1 MSLLKGREITPL
13 MRMDNMK
20 STLAVLM
27 ALVLCL
33 ASVGCGSGTTSGL
46 ITALTVVSDAANVA
60 VVLTSS
66 LAAAGKVD
74 PAVAAEVS
82 AYATG
87 IGTAVNTAV
96 SELNSSDPNPQK
108 ILVITTAFA
117 NVAVPAFGANAP
129 EVSAVIKAVS
139 VAVQLLLS
147 QLNSAGVTALA
158 RTAPTA
164 TVHLT
169 GPDKSALKAI
179 KKKTAET
186 LAKAAALKAIR

>member
-1 MSLLKGREITPL
+1 
-13 MRMDNMK
+13 MRMENLK

-33 ASVGCGSGTTSGL
+33 ASVGCGLGTTSGL
-46 ITALTVVSDAANVA
+46 ITALNVVSDAANVA

-117 NVAVPAFGANAP
+117 NVAVPALGVNAP

-139 VAVQLLLS
+139 VAVQLFLS

-158 RTAPTA
+158 RTAPA
-164 TVHLT
+164 AAIRLT
-169 GPDKSALKAI
+169 GADKSALKAI
-179 KKKTAET
+179 HKKTAET
-186 LAKAAALKAIR
+186 LAKAAALKAF

>member
-1 MSLLKGREITPL
+1 
-13 MRMDNMK
+13 
-20 STLAVLM
+20 M
-27 ALVLCL
+27 ALLLCL
-33 ASVGCGSGTTSGL
+33 ASAGCGSGTTSGL
-46 ITALTVVSDAANVA
+46 ITALNVVSDAANVA

-96 SELNSSDPNPQK
+96 AELDSSDPNPQK
-108 ILVITTAFA
+108 ILIITTAFA
-117 NVAVPAFGANAP
+117 NVAVPALGSNVP
-129 EVSAVIKAVS
+129 EVSAVITAVS
-139 VAVQLLLS
+139 AAVQVLLS
-147 QLNSAGVTALA
+147 QLNSPGVTALA

-164 TVHLT
+164 VPALT
-169 GPDKSALKAI
+169 RADKSALSSI

-186 LAKAAALKAIR
+186 LAKATALKAMR

>member
-1 MSLLKGREITPL
+1 
-13 MRMDNMK
+13 MRMEKMK

-33 ASVGCGSGTTSGL
+33 ASIGCGSGTTSTL
-46 ITALTVVSDAANVA
+46 ITALSVVSDAANVA
-60 VVLTSS
+60 VVITSS
-66 LAAAGKVD
+66 LAAAGEVD
-74 PAVAAEVS
+74 PAVAAAVS

-96 SELNSSDPNPQK
+96 AELNSSDPNPQK

-117 NVAVPAFGANAP
+117 NVAVPAFGPDAVL
-129 EVSAVIKAVS
+129 VSAAIKAVS
-139 VAVQLLLS
+139 AAVQLLLS

-164 TVHLT
+164 TISLT
-169 GPDKSALKAI
+169 GPDKSALQAI

-186 LAKAAALKAIR
+186 LVKAAALKAIR

>member
-1 MSLLKGREITPL
+1 
-13 MRMDNMK
+13 MRMENLK
-20 STLAVLM
+20 STFAVLM
-27 ALVLCL
+27 ALILCL
-33 ASVGCGSGTTSGL
+33 ASVGCGPGTTSGL
-46 ITALTVVSDAANVA
+46 ITALNVVSDAANVA

-117 NVAVPAFGANAP
+117 NVTVPAFGPNAP
-129 EVSAVIKAVS
+129 EVGAAIAAVS
-139 VAVQLLLS
+139 AAVQVLLS
-147 QLNSAGVTALA
+147 QLNSTGLTAMA
-158 RTAPTA
+158 RIAPAA
-164 TVHLT
+164 TLSLT
-169 GPDKSALKAI
+169 GPDKSALKTI

-186 LAKAAALKAIR
+186 LAKAAALKAIH

>member
-1 MSLLKGREITPL
+1 
-13 MRMDNMK
+13 MK

-27 ALVLCL
+27 ALILCL
-33 ASVGCGSGTTSGL
+33 TSVGCGSGTTSGL
-46 ITALTVVSDAANVA
+46 ITALNVVSDAANVA

-96 SELNSSDPNPQK
+96 SELKSSDPNPQK
-108 ILVITTAFA
+108 ILIITTAFA
-117 NVAVPAFGANAP
+117 NVAVPAFGPNAP
-129 EVSAVIKAVS
+129 EISAVIAAVS
-139 VAVQLLLS
+139 AAVQLLLS
-147 QLNSAGVTALA
+147 QLNSAGLTALA

-164 TVHLT
+164 TPSLT
-169 GPDKSALKAI
+169 RADKSALKAI
-179 KKKTAET
+179 QKQTAET
-186 LAKAAALKAIR
+186 LAKAAALKAIQ

>member
-1 MSLLKGREITPL
+1 
-13 MRMDNMK
+13 MRMENMK
-20 STLAVLM
+20 SILAVLM
-27 ALVLCL
+27 ASILCL

-46 ITALTVVSDAANVA
+46 ITALNVVSDAANVA

-66 LAAAGKVD
+66 LAAAGEVS

-108 ILVITTAFA
+108 ILIITTAFA
-117 NVAVPAFGANAP
+117 NVTVPAFGPNAP
-129 EVSAVIKAVS
+129 EIAAVINAVSA
-139 VAVQLLLS
+139 AVQVLLS
-147 QLNSAGVTALA
+147 QLHSAGLTALA

-164 TVHLT
+164 TLNLT
-169 GPDKSALKAI
+169 KADKSALKVI

-186 LAKAAALKAIR
+186 LATAAALKAIQ

>member
-1 MSLLKGREITPL
+1 
-13 MRMDNMK
+13 MRMENLK
-20 STLAVLM
+20 STFAVLM

-33 ASVGCGSGTTSGL
+33 ASVGCWSGTTSGL
-46 ITALTVVSDAANVA
+46 ITALNVVSDAANVA

-96 SELNSSDPNPQK
+96 SELDSSDPNPQK

-117 NVAVPAFGANAP
+117 NVTVPAFGPNAP
-129 EVSAVIKAVS
+129 EVSAVINAVS
-139 VAVQLLLS
+139 AAVQVLLS
-147 QLNSAGVTALA
+147 QLNSTGLTAMA

-164 TVHLT
+164 TVSLT
-169 GPDKSALKAI
+169 WPDKSALKAI

-186 LAKAAALKAIR
+186 LVKAAALKAIH